1 MTANPILHRSAGSTE
16 APCRA
21 SVGTSDRTR
30 QRGQVLVIF
39 AGAIILFMGLL
50 AVVLDVSWY
59 WANSLRV
66 QRAADAAALAGA
78 VYLPGDVP
86 AAQAAARAEARKNGY
101 TDGTNA
107 TVTPFQDP
115 VNDRQLVVDVSAPV
129 NTFFMRVFGLTTIEA
144 TRRARAEYVLP
155 VPMGSPQ
162 NYFGVGFL
170 RDAIETPGDS
180 GWRVATAAPSG
191 GEWQRSPTSG
201 TTIQSVVASLDT
213 AFAFETTNG
222 HRQRWENF
230 GLATTAGGSPIPTP
244 GTGQALV
251 IRGIEV
257 RLSNTRLSAACT
269 TPPGSTNRISVEL
282 SWNNGSSWSTTLNTP
297 NLNTDATA
305 DYTLGDSGS
314 TSLWGTRTWLR
325 DNFTNANFEV
335 RLTALKGCSTA
346 AVQLQVDR
354 LEVRVHYALVEI
366 EDVDMVSPYGEILP
380 PHNFWGAM
388 QSQGAPNIQGDA
400 YMTRYQS
407 RSGLPANSDY
417 NWQQY
422 YSYAVTMPPGSTG
435 GEVWIFDPGF
445 CDATTTRGTG
455 EAWTVGGANGFSSRQ
470 PVSSFFDL
478 YDTLETPY
486 NLSDDVL
493 VASSGDAFRRVS
505 FQDHDI
511 FMVAGAT
518 TNVADCSNLAWH
530 FDANDWRSATP
541 STPRRGWHLLA
552 SGLTGGPT
560 GRTYRLHTYSTD
572 RNNLDDQNNTTA
584 LNAFAIYARASGGT
598 PRVYGL
604 GAMQAFV
611 RLPGGQASEF
621 YLAQIDAVHAGK
633 TMMIRL
639 WDPGDTGALAASL
652 EILMP
657 GATTY
662 SPTRFS
668 WRSWRNTSD
677 ANASNCNGLSGT
689 NVMSVVTNTGGSS
702 RFNGCWL
709 EMEVV
714 LPADYTAPNPS
725 TDPITREGGWWKI
738 RYSMGG
744 SAANFSTDM
753 TTWEVQIRGNPVHLK
768 LP

>member
-1 MTANPILHRSAGSTE
+1 
-16 APCRA
+16 
-21 SVGTSDRTR
+21 
-30 QRGQVLVIF
+30 
-39 AGAIILFMGLL
+39 
-50 AVVLDVSWY
+50 
-59 WANSLRV
+59 
-66 QRAADAAALAGA
+66 
-78 VYLPGDVP
+78 
-86 AAQAAARAEARKNGY
+86 
-101 TDGTNA
+101 
-107 TVTPFQDP
+107 
-115 VNDRQLVVDVSAPV
+115 
-129 NTFFMRVFGLTTIEA
+129 
-144 TRRARAEYVLP
+144 
-155 VPMGSPQ
+155 
-162 NYFGVGFL
+162 
-170 RDAIETPGDS
+170 
-180 GWRVATAAPSG
+180 
-191 GEWQRSPTSG
+191 
-201 TTIQSVVASLDT
+201 
-213 AFAFETTNG
+213 
-222 HRQRWENF
+222 
-230 GLATTAGGSPIPTP
+230 
-244 GTGQALV
+244 
-251 IRGIEV
+251 
-257 RLSNTRLSAACT
+257 
-269 TPPGSTNRISVEL
+269 
-282 SWNNGSSWSTTLNTP
+282 
-297 NLNTDATA
+297 
-305 DYTLGDSGS
+305 
-314 TSLWGTRTWLR
+314 
-325 DNFTNANFEV
+325 
-335 RLTALKGCSTA
+335 
-346 AVQLQVDR
+346 
-354 LEVRVHYALVEI
+354 
-366 EDVDMVSPYGEILP
+366 
-380 PHNFWGAM
+380 M